1 MQSWIRPAL
10 LPKSLEMGVFSEN
23 VTANVA
29 FLGDRAREMAADES
43 DRSKVLDTKAAGV
56 VAASVALTAAGASF
70 AARLSELEGGSGAR
84 LLWTVELGSAL
95 FFLLLAGGLAV
106 WALAPK
112 AVRTAVHID
121 ELRRWDT
128 PRVLEDDPTRV
139 AGSLLRAS
147 VHSVGH
153 ARTVNNVKAGRLR
166 WASIGLGAGL
176 ASIVALAVSLA
187 AHAIE
192 RV

>member
-1 MQSWIRPAL
+1 MAAYSD
-10 LPKSLEMGVFSEN
+10 N
-23 VTANVA
+23 VTTNVA
-29 FLGDRAREMAADES
+29 FLGARAREMAADES

-56 VAASVALTAAGASF
+56 VAASVALTGAGASF
-70 AARLSELEGGSGAR
+70 AARLAELEGGYGAK
-84 LLWTVELGSAL
+84 LLWTLELGAARAAL
-95 FFLLLAGGLAV
+95 VFLLLAGGFAV

-112 AVRTAVHID
+112 AVRTAIHVD

-139 AGSLLRAS
+139 EGSLLRAS

-153 ARTVNNVKAGRLR
+153 ARTVNNIKAGRLR
-166 WASIGLGAGL
+166 LASIGLGAGL

-187 AHAIE
+187 AHAVE
-192 RV
+192 RA

>member
-1 MQSWIRPAL
+1 MS
-10 LPKSLEMGVFSEN
+10 GFSDN

-56 VAASVALTAAGASF
+56 VAASVALIGAGASF
-70 AARLSELEGGSGAR
+70 ASRLAELQGGSAVK
-84 LLWTVELGSAL
+84 LLWTVELGVAL
-95 FFLLLAGGLAV
+95 FFLLLSGGFAV

-121 ELRRWDT
+121 ELQRWDT
-128 PRVLEDDPTRV
+128 PRVLEVDPTGV

-153 ARTVNNVKAGRLR
+153 ARTVNNVKAGRLK

-176 ASIVALAVSLA
+176 ASIVVLTVSLA
-187 AHAIE
+187 AHA
-192 RV
+192 RGPSLR